1 MDLSTLEIFAELSIG
16 IIGFSGVVSALGK
29 SRLQVEERA
38 IRIRAL
44 LFYSATSFFG
54 SLLPII
60 ADSFEIDFSTVLRVS
75 TTALVLAISG
85 ILIWVARQVRIL
97 TPEGKFPIVLSG
109 AIVTLGVLVVILLIS
124 GLLFFQTSIY
134 SIYTLGIFWLLA
146 MAVFHFC
153 ILVVSIQIPD
163 EGT

>member
-16 IIGFSGVVSALGK
+16 LIGFSGVVSALGK
-29 SRLQVEERA
+29 SRLQIEERT

-44 LFYSATSFFG
+44 LFYSAASFFG
-54 SLLPII
+54 SLLPIV
-60 ADSFEIDFSTVLRVS
+60 ADSFEFDFSNVLLVS
-75 TTALVLAISG
+75 TTALVLAISS
-85 ILIWVARQVRIL
+85 ILIWVARRVRLI
-97 TPEGKFPIVLSG
+97 TPEGKLPVVLSV
-109 AIVTLGVLVVILLIS
+109 AVVTLGVSVVVLLIS
-124 GLLFFQTSIY
+124 GLFFFQTSIY
-134 SIYTLGIFWLLA
+134 SIYVVGIFWLLG